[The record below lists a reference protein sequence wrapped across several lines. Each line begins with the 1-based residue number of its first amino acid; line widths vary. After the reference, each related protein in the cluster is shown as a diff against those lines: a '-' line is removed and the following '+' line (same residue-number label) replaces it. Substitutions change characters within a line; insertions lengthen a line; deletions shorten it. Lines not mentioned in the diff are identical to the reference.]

1 MHFKKV
7 ECLVRTYQIAV
18 WGIYYQNGQY
28 IYIYIYIYKDN
39 LFHLLIIIIIF
50 KIIII
55 IHHKY

>member
-18 WGIYYQNGQY
+18 WDIYCQNGQ
-28 IYIYIYIYKDN
+28 YIYIYIYKDN

>member
-28 IYIYIYIYKDN
+28 IYIYIYKDN
-39 LFHLLIIIIIF
+39 LFHLLLIIIIF